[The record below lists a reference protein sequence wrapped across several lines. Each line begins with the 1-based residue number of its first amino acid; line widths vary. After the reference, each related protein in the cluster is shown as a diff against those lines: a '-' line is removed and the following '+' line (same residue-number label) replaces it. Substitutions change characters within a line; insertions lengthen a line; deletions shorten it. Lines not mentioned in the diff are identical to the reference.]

1 MTYQISAKEY
11 ETDTKCSF
19 IKVISTL
26 FPTHCFKILEI
37 ICKKANKNNKW
48 NKKQNNRQEPNKLT
62 EKKKQKENH
71 IIQSKIISKQ

>member
-11 ETDTKCSF
+11 ETDTKFSF

-26 FPTHCFKILEI
+26 PTHCFKILEI

-48 NKKQNNRQEPNKLT
+48 YKKQNSRQEPNKPT
-62 EKKKQKENH
+62 EKKNRKKT
-71 IIQSKIISKQ
+71 K

>member
-26 FPTHCFKILEI
+26 PTHCFKILEI

-48 NKKQNNRQEPNKLT
+48 NKKQNNKQELNKPT
-62 EKKKQKENH
+62 EKKTERKPNNTEQNH
-71 IIQSKIISKQ
+71 L

>member
-11 ETDTKCSF
+11 ETYTKCSF

-26 FPTHCFKILEI
+26 PTHYFKILEI

-48 NKKQNNRQEPNKLT
+48 NKKQNNKQEPNIQR
-62 EKKKQKENH
+62 KKKNRK
-71 IIQSKIISKQ
+71 KTK

>member
-1 MTYQISAKEY
+1 MTYQISSKEY

-19 IKVISTL
+19 INVISTL
-26 FPTHCFKILEI
+26 PTHSFNILEI

-48 NKKQNNRQEPNKLT
+48 NKKQNNKQELNKPT
-62 EKKKQKENH
+62 KKKQKENQ

>member
-26 FPTHCFKILEI
+26 PTHCFKILEI
-37 ICKKANKNNKW
+37 ICKKANKNN
-48 NKKQNNRQEPNKLT
+48 NKKETNKPT
-62 EKKKQKENH
+62 EKKNRKKT
-71 IIQSKIISKQ
+71 K

>member
-26 FPTHCFKILEI
+26 PTHCFKILEI

-48 NKKQNNRQEPNKLT
+48 NKKQNNRQEPNNPT

>member
-26 FPTHCFKILEI
+26 PTHCFKILEI
-37 ICKKANKNNKW
+37 ICKKQTKITNETKNKTIDKNQTN
-48 NKKQNNRQEPNKLT
+48 QR
-62 EKKKQKENH
+62 KKKQKENQ

>member
-1 MTYQISAKEY
+1 MTYPISAKEY
-11 ETDTKCSF
+11 ETYTKCSF

-26 FPTHCFKILEI
+26 PTHCFKILEI

-48 NKKQNNRQEPNKLT
+48 KKNKTINKNQT
-62 EKKKQKENH
+62 NQRKKKQKENQ